1 MSDTVGNVDGWM
13 VAREIPDGWIM
24 VAFEMGKSWKI
35 IELNG
40 QKWIIW
46 RWM

>member
-24 VAFEMGKSWKI
+24 VAFSMGKSSNSMGR
-35 IELNG
+35 NG
-40 QKWIIW
+40 SFGDGCK
-46 RWM
+46 